1 MKKILLAAVV
11 GGSLFTSCTVID
23 NAKQAQKEKSQFLK
37 MKGDWVITNVS
48 HNKGFKVK
56 PFDEGVE
63 AKCFEGSQ
71 WKLIPNNYKGSYTLT
86 DCKSVTQP
94 IKFDIVDENTFQF
107 KKIHT
112 GVKAK
117 SVIAGYKLTLIDRTE
132 NTFSLKQTIPF
143 NGEMI
148 NVIYQFQK
156 VQ

>member
-1 MKKILLAAVV
+1 MKKIVLAGIFGGVLL
-11 GGSLFTSCTVID
+11 TSCSAID
-23 NAKQAQKEKSQFLK
+23 KAKQAQQEKTEFLK
-37 MKGDWVITNVS
+37 MKGDWVITSVS

-71 WKLIPNNYKGSYTLT
+71 WKLTPNNYTGSYTLT

-94 IKFDIVDENTFQF
+94 ISFEVVDGNTFQF
-107 KKIHT
+107 KKVHAD
-112 GVKAK
+112 VKAK
-117 SVIAGYKLTLIDRTE
+117 SVIAGYKLTLINRSE
-132 NTFSLKQTIPF
+132 NTFSLKQSIPF
-143 NGEMI
+143 DGEMI